1 MSIFDIGR
9 YRREI
14 DLSNRFCASV
24 ERNFN
29 AELEHHKREL
39 ETISAE
45 YLKIAETVKQHFNVF
60 TALEKIHLEQE
71 ISREN
76 FSESGRLINLSKDVG
91 TEKFQLGV

>member
-45 YLKIAETVKQHFNVF
+45 YLKIAETVKQYFNVF

-71 ISREN
+71 ISQKN
-76 FSESGRLINLSKDVG
+76 FSESGRLINLSKDIG

>member
-29 AELEHHKREL
+29 SELEHHKREL

-45 YLKIAETVKQHFNVF
+45 YLKIAETVKSVKNFLSRSPRRNLPAAFNVGQD
-60 TALEKIHLEQE
+60 LEKLWRKWLPIPH
-71 ISREN
+71 
-76 FSESGRLINLSKDVG
+76 
-91 TEKFQLGV
+91 

>member
-29 AELEHHKREL
+29 SELEHHKREL

-45 YLKIAETVKQHFNVF
+45 YLKIAEAVKQHFDVF

-71 ISREN
+71 ISQED
-76 FSESGRLINLSKDVG
+76 FSEAVA
-91 TEKFQLGV
+91 

>member
-29 AELEHHKREL
+29 SELGHHKREL

-45 YLKIAETVKQHFNVF
+45 YLKIAETVKQRFDVF
-60 TALEKIHLEQE
+60 PALEKIHLEQE
-71 ISREN
+71 ISREK
-76 FSESGRLINLSKDVG
+76 FSESSRLINLSKDIG